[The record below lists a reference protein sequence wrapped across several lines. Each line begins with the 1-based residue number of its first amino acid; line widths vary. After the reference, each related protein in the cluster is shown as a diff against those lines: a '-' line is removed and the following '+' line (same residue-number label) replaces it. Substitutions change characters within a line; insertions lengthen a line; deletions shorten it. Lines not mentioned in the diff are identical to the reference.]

1 MIAEAGLIALWLAAA
16 LALLQLMLCA
26 IGLSKGQDKLFAAIR
41 PVAIA
46 QGILVSISFLLLVWL
61 FVRSDMSVKLVVANS
76 ASMKPLIYKI
86 SGTWGNHEGS
96 MLLWVLILA
105 GFGACA
111 VWFGGNLP
119 DRLRAEADARA
130 AERT

>member
-61 FVRSDMSVKLVVANS
+61 PCPGIF
-76 ASMKPLIYKI
+76 I
-86 SGTWGNHEGS
+86 
-96 MLLWVLILA
+96 
-105 GFGACA
+105 C
-111 VWFGGNLP
+111 
-119 DRLRAEADARA
+119 
-130 AERT
+130 